1 MDINDVAMSMSQMQL
16 QTQIDCALME
26 NVKELAEV
34 QGEALSEMIQSVPAP
49 SPAGIGQNIDISL

>member
-16 QTQIDCALME
+16 QTQIGCALME

-49 SPAGIGQNIDISL
+49 SPAGIGQN

>member
-16 QTQIDCALME
+16 QTQIGCALME

-34 QGEALSEMIQSVPAP
+34 QGEALSEMIQSVLAP